1 MKIFENYTGNAILNN
16 ALMTIEALAKLNSVS
31 EITPKI
37 LLSLYKDVDLK
48 TINNRLKSY
57 YMLFLN
63 NPLINKPNVGAEM
76 YESILIDILKNCDFK
91 GNNRCEITG
100 LYFELSFSHFY
111 QKEVNRQ
118 KEKTQ
123 KNITDKKTSKK
134 ILKQF
139 DDTDITINRAW
150 FPLIGGL
157 GSDAQALPQARFT
170 IQIHPICIPILQF
183 LPLSALLYKG
193 GVLCIDSSNFEFSRQ
208 FVSDNV
214 KEVRKRIESTSV
226 TDSVENIKDFS
237 KGNYLLKALAILDD
251 KEMEEEY
258 SDLNLWSFSNSG
270 TGASCEIERVPN
282 NLIKKLIRLKNQS
295 SINQELNSILSNNS
309 SRFIEALEANKEWYL
324 LYPNVFGTGKK
335 KVEYEGVSVEFLDA
349 FFKEIHSNQKI
360 DYAKYLAYL
369 IDKYKT
375 ESFAAYL
382 EKRDAYKDK
391 SFKDDLFAVL
401 IKATENDEWNLNHHF
416 NILDNP
422 NNIPV
427 KNNFYTILKVAHFYY
442 YKKHFNSQIPSLQ
455 LFSSKTRNICEW
467 LISYIQN
474 DSRKETTKKDL
485 ANKEYKSIN
494 FIHLFYRACKNHNL
508 DLESI
513 FYALFDNDYNN
524 STFGINTLLRIF
536 FSQPHQKYFEI
547 RHLEKLDNWE
557 LDNGSKEWFT
567 QIQEFAQDYQ
577 DYYFNKYENKETG
590 AKPHSKFQN
599 LVVAIPNESSKF
611 LIWFYEAI
619 ENTNQ
624 FIRLERFRKQKVE
637 DNSEQ
642 NEAKFLKTDRK
653 TVPEKWSESLLYNP
667 YGEYSLM
674 FSRFSIKFLLLKQGV
689 EVHQIN

>member
-16 ALMTIEALAKLNSVS
+16 ALMTIEALANLSNVS
-31 EITPKI
+31 EITPKL
-37 LLSLYKDVDLK
+37 LLSLYKEVDLK
-48 TINNRLKSY
+48 AINKRLKSY
-57 YMLFLN
+57 TMVFSLN
-63 NPLINKPNVGAEM
+63 NPLVNPAKAKDNAGEKT
-76 YESILIDILKNCDFK
+76 YHNLLTSILNNFEDEGENICEISGLRFNKTFEKFYLLEIERQKQELKLKNLNAKEEKKLINALSNADISL
-91 GNNRCEITG
+91 NR
-100 LYFELSFSHFY
+100 S
-111 QKEVNRQ
+111 
-118 KEKTQ
+118 
-123 KNITDKKTSKK
+123 
-134 ILKQF
+134 
-139 DDTDITINRAW
+139 W

-193 GVLCIDSSNFEFSRQ
+193 GVLCIDSSNFEFSRK

-214 KEVRKRIESTSV
+214 KEVRQRIETTSIAN
-226 TDSVENIKDFS
+226 SVDNIKDFS
-237 KGNYLLKALAILDD
+237 KGNYLLKALAILDE

-282 NLIKKLIRLKNQS
+282 DLIKKLIRLKNQS
-295 SINQELNSILSNNS
+295 SIEQELKLILSNNS

-324 LYPNVFGTGKK
+324 LYPNIFGTGIK

-391 SFKDDLFAVL
+391 SFKEDLFAVL
-401 IKATENDEWNLNHHF
+401 IKATGNDEWNLNHHF

-422 NNIPV
+422 NNIPI

-494 FIHLFYRACKNHNL
+494 FIHLFYRACENHNL

-524 STFGINTLLRIF
+524 STFGVNTLLRIF
-536 FSQPHQKYFEI
+536 FSQPHQEYFEI
-547 RHLEKLDNWE
+547 RYLEKLDNWE

-577 DYYFNKYENKETG
+577 NYYFNKYENKETG
-590 AKPHSKFQN
+590 TKPHSKFQN
-599 LVVAIPNESSKF
+599 LVKAINNENSKF
-611 LIWFYEAI
+611 LIWFYKAI
-619 ENTNQ
+619 ENTN
-624 FIRLERFRKQKVE
+624 E
-637 DNSEQ
+637 
-642 NEAKFLKTDRK
+642 FLKSEERNSTD
-653 TVPEKWSESLLYNP
+653 KWSESLLYNP
-667 YGEYSLM
+667 QGDYSLT
-674 FSRFSIKFLLLKQGV
+674 FAKFSIKFLLFKQCL
-689 EVHQIN
+689 QIHHVNS